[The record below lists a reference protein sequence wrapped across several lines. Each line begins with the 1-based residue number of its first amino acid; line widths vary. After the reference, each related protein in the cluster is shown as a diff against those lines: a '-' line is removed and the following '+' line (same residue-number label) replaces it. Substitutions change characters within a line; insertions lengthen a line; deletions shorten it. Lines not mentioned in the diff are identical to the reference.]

1 MALLSYRDLL
11 VTESSTP
18 INMIDSVSVH
28 ESIFEY
34 GLECMRES
42 NNQIR
47 GMLAEI
53 MEESGYMVSESFKDE
68 FNKRFNFKNIVESI
82 LKLFIGMIG
91 KLYQKA
97 KSIMLQIIY
106 DDKTIVKYKS
116 AIESYDKSLHV
127 DFDHYIYTNLG
138 KDIPSSNLN
147 LTFSAEYEELQDKLE
162 NIGKSNNKAK
172 IIMQLGDL
180 FNSIQEE
187 INHGYY
193 DKLRRSVLGDE
204 METAP
209 IFADQYDIELR
220 RIFRAGAE
228 APNRNDFS
236 ANEIHETLKRYLKG
250 KDLVKG
256 IEKHKK
262 EIESAA
268 EKTKKNINKISVKD
282 IMSEYQPIDYDIE
295 YNLNRVLKL
304 KCGQLSECCNIY
316 TLAFSAKLSAMKES
330 LVQDKK
336 VLFKVIADIVAN
348 GGGEN

>member
-1 MALLSYRDLL
+1 MSLLSYKDLL
-11 VTESSTP
+11 VTESSSP
-18 INMIDSVSVH
+18 INMIDSVSVN

-34 GLECMRES
+34 GLKCMGES

-47 GMLAEI
+47 VMLAEI
-53 MEESGYMVSESFKDE
+53 MEESGYMVNESFKEE

-82 LKLFIGMIG
+82 LRLFIGMIR
-91 KLYQKA
+91 KLYDKS

-106 DDKTIVKYKS
+106 DDKTISKYKN
-116 AIESYDKSLHV
+116 AIESYNKVLNV
-127 DFDHYIYTNLG
+127 DFDHYNYTNLG
-138 KDIPSSNLN
+138 KDIPSANLN
-147 LTFSAEYEELQDKLE
+147 LTFSAEYEELRDKLE
-162 NIGKSNNKAK
+162 KIGKTNNKEK
-172 IIMQLGDL
+172 VIFQLGEL
-180 FNSIQEE
+180 FNSIQNE

-204 METAP
+204 LETTP

-220 RIFRAGAE
+220 RTFRAGAE

-236 ANEIHETLKRYLKG
+236 ATEIHETLRRFLKG
-250 KDLVKG
+250 KELVKS

-262 EIESAA
+262 DIESSA
-268 EKTKKNINKISVKD
+268 EKAKKNINKISVKS
-282 IMSEYQPIDYDIE
+282 IMSDYVPIDYDIE

-316 TLAFSAKLSAMKES
+316 TLAFAAKLSAMKES

-336 VLFKVIADIVAN
+336 VLFKVIADIVSN
-348 GGGEN
+348 GGEA

>member
-1 MALLSYRDLL
+1 MSLLSYKDLL
-11 VTESSTP
+11 VTESSSP
-18 INMIDSVSVH
+18 INMIDSVSVN
-28 ESIFEY
+28 ESLFEY

-47 GMLAEI
+47 AMLAEI
-53 MEESGYMVSESFKDE
+53 MEESGYMVNESFKEE

-82 LKLFIGMIG
+82 LKLFIGMIR
-91 KLYQKA
+91 KLYDKS

-106 DDKTIVKYKS
+106 DDKTISKYKD
-116 AIESYDKSLHV
+116 AIESYNKSINV
-127 DFDHYIYTNLG
+127 DFDHYNYTNLG
-138 KDIPSSNLN
+138 KDIPSANLN

-162 NIGKSNNKAK
+162 KISKTNNKEK
-172 IIMQLGDL
+172 VIFQLGEL
-180 FNSIQEE
+180 FNSIQNE
-187 INHGYY
+187 ISHGYY

-204 METAP
+204 LETTP

-220 RIFRAGAE
+220 RTFRAGAE

-236 ANEIHETLKRYLKG
+236 ATEIHETLRRFLKG
-250 KDLVKG
+250 KELVKG

-262 EIESAA
+262 DIESSA
-268 EKTKKNINKISVKD
+268 EKAKKNINKISVKS
-282 IMSEYQPIDYDIE
+282 IMSDYVPIDYDIE

-316 TLAFSAKLSAMKES
+316 TLAFAAKLSAMKES

-336 VLFKVIADIVAN
+336 VLFKVIADIVSN
-348 GGGEN
+348 GGEA

>member
-1 MALLSYRDLL
+1 MSLLSYKDLL
-11 VTESSTP
+11 VTESSSP
-18 INMIDSVSVH
+18 INMIDSVSVN
-28 ESIFEY
+28 ESLFEY

-47 GMLAEI
+47 AMLAEI
-53 MEESGYMVSESFKDE
+53 MEESGYMVNESFKEE

-82 LKLFIGMIG
+82 LKLFIGMIR
-91 KLYQKA
+91 KLYDKS

-106 DDKTIVKYKS
+106 DDKTISKYKD
-116 AIESYDKSLHV
+116 AIESYNKSINV
-127 DFDHYIYTNLG
+127 DFDHYNYTNLG
-138 KDIPSSNLN
+138 KDIPSANLN

-162 NIGKSNNKAK
+162 KIGKTNNKEK
-172 IIMQLGDL
+172 VIFQLGEL
-180 FNSIQEE
+180 FNSIQNE
-187 INHGYY
+187 ISHGYY

-204 METAP
+204 LETTP

-220 RIFRAGAE
+220 RTFRAGAE

-236 ANEIHETLKRYLKG
+236 ATEIHETLRRFLKG
-250 KDLVKG
+250 KELVKG

-262 EIESAA
+262 DIESSA
-268 EKTKKNINKISVKD
+268 EKAKKNINKISVKS
-282 IMSEYQPIDYDIE
+282 IMSDYVPIDYDIE

-316 TLAFSAKLSAMKES
+316 TLAFAAKLSAMKES

-336 VLFKVIADIVAN
+336 VLFKVIADIVSN
-348 GGGEN
+348 GGEA